1 MTITSKLKKRRSLST
16 LITKIIIL
24 VLAPIILGIF
34 VQSYYFS
41 KQIIWQEVDRTKQQT
56 SALILNIFE
65 SHFAAIQIHHDSN
78 SKSDVILDFYSERNE
93 EALNYFFLSIDQSDP
108 SHTPEFRFLTDHQGI
123 IWDDGN
129 AHFYGIND
137 SMLDGLTSKVTFS
150 NNWYYV
156 TSITSMGARHLL
168 LRRVPVLEPKTG
180 EVMGY
185 SYNAVV
191 LDNNFALM
199 EKLKNEGNVDNVV
212 LVAND
217 IPVASSLAGMSH
229 TKSSMC

>member
-1 MTITSKLKKRRSLST
+1 MHLDTQTIDDNYIKAKKRRSLST

-129 AHFYGIND
+129 AHF
-137 SMLDGLTSKVTFS
+137 M
-150 NNWYYV
+150 
-156 TSITSMGARHLL
+156 
-168 LRRVPVLEPKTG
+168 
-180 EVMGY
+180 
-185 SYNAVV
+185 
-191 LDNNFALM
+191 
-199 EKLKNEGNVDNVV
+199 
-212 LVAND
+212 
-217 IPVASSLAGMSH
+217 ASTTQCWTA
-229 TKSSMC
+229 